1 MCLVPPPPRNIL
13 ATRLNGTHMMITW
26 DVIPLKESNGFLT
39 NYSVTYQYKEQHQAQ
54 PIMLYVPSNQTT
66 VTIGGLDSTSKYII
80 TVRAATSAGLGKSSV
95 NYTVLQYLSDTENRE
110 VETTPLFIVS
120 ALLCLFV
127 VLAILMFIALVCVCV
142 LLYIKPNKEKYPI
155 TTIPNVNINN
165 EIHLQSV
172 SST

>member
-26 DVIPLKESNGFLT
+26 DAIPLKESNGFLT
-39 NYSVTYQYKEQHQAQ
+39 NYSVIYQYQHQDQ

-95 NYTVLQYLSDTENRE
+95 NYTVLEYLNDTENRE
-110 VETTPLFIVS
+110 VETTALVIVS
-120 ALLCLFV
+120 ALSFVIILFLLI
-127 VLAILMFIALVCVCV
+127 VLMITCMFVH
-142 LLYIKPNKEKYPI
+142 KKKNKGNYTE
-155 TTIPNVNINN
+155 
-165 EIHLQSV
+165 
-172 SST
+172 

>member
-26 DVIPLKESNGFLT
+26 DAIPLKESNGFLT

-66 VTIGGLDSTSKYII
+66 VTIGGLNSTSKYII

-95 NYTVLQYLSDTENRE
+95 NYTVLQYTSDTENRE
-110 VETTPLFIVS
+110 VETTPLDLVIVS

-127 VLAILMFIALVCVCV
+127 VLAILMLIALICVCV
-142 LLYIKPNKEKYPI
+142 LLYIKSNKEKYQI
-155 TTIPNVNINN
+155 STIPNVNK
-165 EIHLQSV
+165 
-172 SST
+172 